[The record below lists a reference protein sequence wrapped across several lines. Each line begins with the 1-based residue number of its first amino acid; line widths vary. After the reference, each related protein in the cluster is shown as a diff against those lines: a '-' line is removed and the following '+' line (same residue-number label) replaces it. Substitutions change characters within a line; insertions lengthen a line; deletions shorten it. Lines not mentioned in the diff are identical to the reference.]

1 MLLNNCD
8 QQSVYVLPNIKHAYL
23 CHSATKINP
32 IRLRLAKKSNEHT
45 RIRPRERH
53 LAHALRV
60 ERSQLGGGIR
70 GHVVH
75 LRGIQAGL
83 ASLARQYRPA
93 PISAGGVPTNVCAS

>member
-8 QQSVYVLPNIKHAYL
+8 QQSVYVLPNIKHASSYL
-23 CHSATKINP
+23 CHSATKIL

-45 RIRPRERH
+45 RIRPREQH

-60 ERSQLGGGIR
+60 ERSQLGSVIR
-70 GHVVH
+70 RHVVH

-83 ASLARQYRPA
+83 ASLA
-93 PISAGGVPTNVCAS
+93 